1 MFKSTP
7 FLKAFMCNFTFFDRI
22 PEEAYLEF
30 LRINFHEVFWLNQN
44 NIDSFAEGSFK

>member
-30 LRINFHEVFWLNQN
+30 LRINFHEVFL
-44 NIDSFAEGSFK
+44 A